1 MCASY
6 LTGAQLLD
14 DGITVFYLAG
24 VCSVELLIVGL
35 YLAVVYVAGDG
46 LTRDVGAGAA
56 SRGGQGYATGF
67 SLFEL
72 LIVVT
77 FSGLLVQQAMVW
89 KSHDN
94 DRSMAARTVRDI
106 EQLRIALLSYYAA
119 YNSYPPG
126 LDPTAMQPSQPQFLG
141 SEHMRVWNNVNA
153 ANIIWTDNAA
163 TPLHGDPNP
172 GGYGVVG
179 LPPDC
184 EPNRDP
190 ARPCNGVQI
199 ITRLDSGDQAGN
211 VYHSF
216 ETIADMV
223 RDPDSGRYTITITLS
238 TP

>member
-1 MCASY
+1 M
-6 LTGAQLLD
+6 D
-14 DGITVFYLAG
+14 DDITVFYLAG

-141 SEHMRVWNNVNA
+141 SEHMRALWSARRRRRPKMLMTLEPGPRLHSRYACPKLPAGDEAPRGQIGRA
-153 ANIIWTDNAA
+153 A
-163 TPLHGDPNP
+163 
-172 GGYGVVG
+172 
-179 LPPDC
+179 C
-184 EPNRDP
+184 R
-190 ARPCNGVQI
+190 
-199 ITRLDSGDQAGN
+199 
-211 VYHSF
+211 
-216 ETIADMV
+216 
-223 RDPDSGRYTITITLS
+223 GRG
-238 TP
+238 